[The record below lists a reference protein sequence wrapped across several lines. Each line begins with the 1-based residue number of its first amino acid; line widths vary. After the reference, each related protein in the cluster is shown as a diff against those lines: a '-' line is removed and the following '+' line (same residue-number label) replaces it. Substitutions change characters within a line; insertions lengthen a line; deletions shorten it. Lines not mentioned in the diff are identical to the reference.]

1 MNGKLMLAVVI
12 AVVATPALAD
22 EYYIAQN
29 PTTKECHIVTQ
40 RPEPSV
46 GVVIGSPFGARV
58 EAENHLK
65 TTEVCHEGT
74 TGSSTT
80 VIKKE
85 R

>member
-1 MNGKLMLAVVI
+1 MKSKLVLAVIV
-12 AVVATPALAD
+12 AGLATPALAD
-22 EYYIAQN
+22 EYYVVQN
-29 PTTKECHIVTQ
+29 PKTKECHIVSQ

-46 GVVIGSPFGARV
+46 GVVVGSPFGARI

-65 TTEVCHEGT
+65 TIKVCHDET

-85 R
+85 D